1 MKIQEILKKF
11 EKRWAHLKPPADDPL
26 KTGYFSGGDYPQ
38 IIDDIKSLLSET
50 EKTVREDERTEI
62 WKWCGE
68 NSWVQNDGLTE
79 KGEVRVID
87 CDELADYWRK
97 NERSIK

>member
-1 MKIQEILKKF
+1 MKPQEVEKILEEVIDHVEWFKDLTNAQQEAFRK
-11 EKRWAHLKPPADDPL
+11 
-26 KTGYFSGGDYPQ
+26 
-38 IIDDIKSLLSET
+38 IISDVLTALEQS
-50 EKTVREDERTEI
+50 VREDERTEI

-79 KGEVRVID
+79 KGEIRVID

-97 NERSIK
+97 KERSPLKSPVGE